1 MNFLDFPYDIQEV
14 IYNKLNV
21 IDKCAFDRTAK
32 FKYQRRCIENQ
43 KQLGVLYKLIMQK
56 QITELSL
63 MQLRTLSIYNKLYPE
78 DPTIQE
84 IALIFPSVYNEPY
97 ETVYDK
103 LKSGNI
109 TEDYLN
115 NIVFNDLYTSQYLY
129 KQDLDQIIAEQKV
142 DIFKILY
149 KNEHFQK
156 YINQLRNHIYH
167 KIIEYCNEDLF
178 VYIRTNQIFG
188 DEMFYD
194 YIKRDIAF
202 LTDTKKR
209 KFMIKHTIYTREE
222 IETIKK
228 RCLNNLYIDIYLD
241 FAKL

>member
-1 MNFLDFPYDIQEV
+1 
-14 IYNKLNV
+14 
-21 IDKCAFDRTAK
+21 
-32 FKYQRRCIENQ
+32 
-43 KQLGVLYKLIMQK
+43 MQK

-63 MQLRTLSIYNKLYPE
+63 MQLRILSIYNKLYPE
-78 DPTIQE
+78 DPSIQE
-84 IALIFPSVYNEPY
+84 IALIFPKVYNEPY

-103 LKSGNI
+103 LKAGTI

-115 NIVFNDLYTSQYLY
+115 NLGFNDLYTSQYLY
-129 KQDLDQIIAEQKV
+129 KQDLDQIIAEQTA
-142 DIFKILY
+142 DIFKLLY

-156 YINQLRNHIYH
+156 YINQLRNHIYY

-178 VYIRTNQIFG
+178 VYMRTNQIFG
-188 DEMFYD
+188 DEMFL

-209 KFMIKHTIYTREE
+209 KFMIKHFTYTTEE

-228 RCLNNLYIDIYLD
+228 RCLDNLYIDIYLD

>member
-1 MNFLDFPYDIQEV
+1 M
-14 IYNKLNV
+14 
-21 IDKCAFDRTAK
+21 
-32 FKYQRRCIENQ
+32 
-43 KQLGVLYKLIMQK
+43 
-56 QITELSL
+56 
-63 MQLRTLSIYNKLYPE
+63 
-78 DPTIQE
+78 
-84 IALIFPSVYNEPY
+84 
-97 ETVYDK
+97 
-103 LKSGNI
+103 
-109 TEDYLN
+109 
-115 NIVFNDLYTSQYLY
+115 FNDLYTSQYLY
-129 KQDLDQIIAEQKV
+129 KQDLDQIIAEQTV
-142 DIFKILY
+142 DIFKLLY

-202 LTDTKKR
+202 ITDTKKR

-228 RCLNNLYIDIYLD
+228 RCLDNLYIDIYLD